1 MYKMSP
7 EHQISFFD
15 FNQSCGMQLD
25 LDNEWIQAA
34 HKIDWDKLEVTYASM
49 FPSKRGRRAF
59 PFRMAFGARIIQKR
73 KKVSDRNLV
82 KEIAE
87 NPYLQYFIGLPGMQ
101 TECPFQAT
109 SLVYFRKRITDE
121 FINEANE
128 QLIKN
133 ASATNEHADDK
144 EAVSEDGENLGTL
157 ILDATCSPSNIK
169 YPQDFALLNDAREK
183 LEEMIDFFH
192 DTFYPWDMPRTYRRT
207 MRGISCRCQDAQ
219 TSGKEDT
226 LTDQKRAGM
235 P

>member
-1 MYKMSP
+1 MYRSE

-25 LDNEWIQAA
+25 PDNEWIQAS
-34 HKIDWDKLEVTYASM
+34 HKIDRDKLEVTYAEM

-59 PFRMAFGARIIQKR
+59 LFRMAFGARIIQKR
-73 KKVSDRNLV
+73 KKVSDRNLI

-87 NPYLQYFIGLPGMQ
+87 NPYFQYFIGLPKMQ

-128 QLIKN
+128 QLIKD
-133 ASATNEHADDK
+133 APATKEHSSD
-144 EAVSEDGENLGTL
+144 EAAISEDGENLGTL

-169 YPQDFALLNDAREK
+169 YPQDFVLLNDVREK

-192 DTFYPWDMPRTYRRT
+192 DTFHPWTKPRTYRRT
-207 MRGISCRCQDAQ
+207 MSKEYLAVAKMRKRPTK
-219 TSGKEDT
+219 TSD
-226 LTDQKRAGM
+226 
-235 P
+235 